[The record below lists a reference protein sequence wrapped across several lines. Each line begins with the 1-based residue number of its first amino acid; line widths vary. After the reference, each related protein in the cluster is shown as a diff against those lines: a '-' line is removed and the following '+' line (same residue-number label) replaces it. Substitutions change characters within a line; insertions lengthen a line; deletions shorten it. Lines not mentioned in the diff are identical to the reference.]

1 MRKAPIIIE
10 KDSMIFVEDSKI
22 NLLTALPTIISGWK
36 DDLIFIKNVKTPKGM
51 KLVRGVDGKKV
62 SDIDEDIE
70 ISNDDLWYLETE
82 ENLSGSF
89 TLEYSVV
96 AKPNSGNGKEFKY
109 DGLEQTIIVE
119 GVADKPILKIIRE
132 DGDIKENGWLSLATF
147 IDLPIKSVDT
157 DNSETIYLEFSTG
170 ENNGDGTLL
179 FNKNISAVGNNKWR
193 VLESEIDTLEIY
205 FGELQ
210 EDQIIHIAAISE
222 EGLSKNKSEE
232 RSIRIKA
239 NAKLRAP
246 ILESK
251 GSITI
256 EEDTLMPVMSDDGG
270 SISVTTQGETK
281 GQVIELEISNI
292 PEGFK
297 IVKAD
302 FETNEILS
310 QPIMTGG
317 DEDKY
322 KIRLPIEK
330 MKNIAIK
337 APDNYYGDIEIEIQA
352 IASNNTGNE
361 KVSTKQSIK
370 YNIQPIN
377 DDPSINEN
385 LLNYSVI
392 EGEMFNLSLVDLISD
407 VDNVVEELSVDLYPL
422 DESRMK
428 DILPEWLELTED
440 KRIVGS
446 PGNNDVGKVNIGVL
460 VNDILGSENRK
471 IITIDVG
478 NKNEKPNVNHQSS
491 QLIGWDRDKRWRNN
505 ILKNIL
511 IKEEL

>member
-1 MRKAPIIIE
+1 
-10 KDSMIFVEDSKI
+10 MIFVEDSKI

-256 EEDTLMPVMSDDGG
+256 
-270 SISVTTQGETK
+270 GE
-281 GQVIELEISNI
+281 
-292 PEGFK
+292 
-297 IVKAD
+297 
-302 FETNEILS
+302 
-310 QPIMTGG
+310 
-317 DEDKY
+317 
-322 KIRLPIEK
+322 
-330 MKNIAIK
+330 
-337 APDNYYGDIEIEIQA
+337 
-352 IASNNTGNE
+352 
-361 KVSTKQSIK
+361 
-370 YNIQPIN
+370 
-377 DDPSINEN
+377 
-385 LLNYSVI
+385 
-392 EGEMFNLSLVDLISD
+392 
-407 VDNVVEELSVDLYPL
+407 
-422 DESRMK
+422 
-428 DILPEWLELTED
+428 
-440 KRIVGS
+440 
-446 PGNNDVGKVNIGVL
+446 VL
-460 VNDILGSENRK
+460 
-471 IITIDVG
+471 
-478 NKNEKPNVNHQSS
+478 
-491 QLIGWDRDKRWRNN
+491 
-505 ILKNIL
+505 
-511 IKEEL
+511 